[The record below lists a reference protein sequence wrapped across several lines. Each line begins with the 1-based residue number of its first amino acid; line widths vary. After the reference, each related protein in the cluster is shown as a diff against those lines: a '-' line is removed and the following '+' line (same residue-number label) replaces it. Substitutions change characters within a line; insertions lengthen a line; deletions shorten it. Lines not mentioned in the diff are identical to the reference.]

1 MNHELNNST
10 STPSEWDQ
18 LAALAAE
25 SSELAEVP
33 FEFLPEEEARRV
45 LRETPPKN
53 LLRY

>member
-33 FEFLPEEEARRV
+33 FEILTEEEARRV
-45 LRETPPKN
+45 LRETPP
-53 LLRY
+53 RIF